1 MNLKIFFMAVACLA
15 SSTVATAQYT
25 LNQVVDSALHNNI
38 AISDARHNIETA
50 RLSREEAHSKY
61 FPNISATAAGF
72 AANKGIM
79 SMDMNLGEM
88 IPAELATA
96 LSQSM
101 PGEALAKLSNPTSM
115 SLMKNGALAGVTA
128 MQPVYAGGRIVNAN
142 KLARVGEDVSYLQLQ
157 LSENEVE
164 HTAEQYFWQLAT
176 LQEKMKTIKTIEN
189 LLADLNKDATVAID
203 AGVALRN
210 DLLQVE
216 LRQNEVESQRLKLV
230 NGISV
235 VKLLLA
241 QYCGLADTTFSISYQ
256 VDAVEPPLAYRR
268 NHNEALATTPEY
280 RLLCKQV
287 EAASLQEKIT
297 LGENLP
303 SVAVGADLNYTY
315 MMEKSRAF
323 GIVFATVSIPI
334 SNWWWGGSQSVK
346 RKKIEHLQA
355 VEQQADNAE
364 LLNIR
369 MDNAWNGVEEAYQQ
383 LLLAQRSIEQ
393 AEENLRLNRDYYHAG
408 TSTMSDLL
416 EAQMLYQQSM
426 DKRIEAYADYQN
438 KILEYKQSTGQK
450 TRYQNTLSTISR

>member
-15 SSTVATAQYT
+15 SSTAATAQYT

-142 KLARVGEDVSYLQLQ
+142 KLARVGEDVSHLQLQ

-280 RLLCKQV
+280 RLLGKQV

-303 SVAVGADLNYTY
+303 TVAVGAGLNYTY
-315 MMEKSRAF
+315 MMDKSRAF
-323 GIVFATVSIPI
+323 GMVFATVSIPI

-450 TRYQNTLSTISR
+450 SK

>member
-142 KLARVGEDVSYLQLQ
+142 KLARVGEDVSHLQLQ

-280 RLLCKQV
+280 RLLGKQV

-303 SVAVGADLNYTY
+303 SVAVGASLNYTY
-315 MMEKSRAF
+315 MMDKSRAF
-323 GIVFATVSIPI
+323 GMVFATVSIPI

-346 RKKIEHLQA
+346 RKKIEYMQA
-355 VEQQADNAE
+355 VEHQADNAE

-438 KILEYKQSTGQK
+438 KILEYKQSTGQNSK
-450 TRYQNTLSTISR
+450 